1 MRENRESGA
10 KREPMDQHQI
20 RRYGVPSEQRADQ
33 REVDLYVRTYTT
45 LLESS
50 GAVSISSFEPA
61 HITAAPSLHAGATEP
76 QPDMNAMMYSLQRL
90 PLVIMQIRH
99 FVLGQSATDFE
110 RAGYIDFPGWS
121 LQTAPARRRKWH
133 YDGQETLGALIASS
147 SDLDDMIPAIVALQ
161 IELTKMHRILRASP
175 EAANAIER
183 FANGEPEDPA
193 QIERIGELLL
203 ISPHDWQ
210 RLCRVWGKDLWPIL
224 NALSKERKRWDIRM
238 LSASYLGYNRVTR
251 QWWSPVQLAMNELG
265 FLERPVY
272 FVSSNTHSLVNTLA
286 GTAMRR
292 KEELT
297 RYIRE
302 TMHEE
307 LLPELEA
314 LEAGTSRSSW
324 ENLLYFAARA
334 YFADPGRDKERKQ
347 RNAEE
352 DAAGI
357 RHFSSTGAIDVGTQI
372 IDLQQLDVASLDPR
386 LLRPGERIVPGHS
399 DGIIV
404 NINYP
409 LGLAAYHI
417 MSQIAMSTEQIH
429 GVYILGKA
437 ATLNGRIGDVMIA
450 NVVFDE
456 HSGNTYWLDNCFS
469 YDDLAPYLV
478 YGAALDNQKAVTVK
492 GTYLQNQ
499 GYLDFFYRESYTVV
513 EMEAGPY
520 LNAIYED
527 LFLDRYPQDEAI
539 NLAQHSNGRLDLGII
554 HYASD
559 TPYSRAQTLGA
570 RGMSY
575 YGLDSTYAST
585 LAIVRRIFEQ
595 SGMIETV
602 KPETAVRGAEHSAVV
617 R

>member
-1 MRENRESGA
+1 MRENREPGGS
-10 KREPMDQHQI
+10 REVMDQHQI
-20 RRYGVPSEQRADQ
+20 RRYGVPSEHPADQ

-45 LLESS
+45 LLEST
-50 GAVSISSFEPA
+50 GAVSVSSFEPA

-76 QPDMNAMMYSLQRL
+76 HPDMNAMMYSLQRL
-90 PLVIMQIRH
+90 PAKVMHIRH
-99 FVLGQSATDFE
+99 FVLGQSAIDFE
-110 RAGYIDFPGWS
+110 RAGYTDFSHWS

-133 YDGQETLGALIASS
+133 YDGHETLGALIASS
-147 SDLDDMIPAIVALQ
+147 SDLDDMIPTIVALQ
-161 IELTKMHRILRASP
+161 IELTKIHRILRASP
-175 EAANAIER
+175 EATSLIEQ
-183 FANGEPEDPA
+183 FAAGETIDPLLS
-193 QIERIGELLL
+193 ERVGELSM
-203 ISPHDWQ
+203 ISEHDWN
-210 RLCRVWGKDLWPIL
+210 RLRGVWGADFWPNLRDL
-224 NALSKERKRWDIRM
+224 AKERKRWDIRM
-238 LSASYLGYNRVTR
+238 LRASYLGYNRVTR
-251 QWWSPVQLAMNELG
+251 QWWAPVQRAMAELG

-286 GTAMRR
+286 GTATRR
-292 KEELT
+292 KAELT
-297 RYIRE
+297 QFIRD
-302 TMHEE
+302 TRHEE

-324 ENLLYFAARA
+324 ENLLYFAARS
-334 YFADPGRDKERKQ
+334 YFADPAREEERRV

-357 RHFSSTGAIDVGTQI
+357 RHFTSTGAIDVGTQI
-372 IDLQQLDVASLDPR
+372 IDLQQLDVPSLDPR
-386 LLRPGERIVPGHS
+386 LLRPGERIVPTNT
-399 DGIIV
+399 DAIVV

-417 MSQIAMSTEQIH
+417 LSQIAITTERIR
-429 GVYILGKA
+429 GIYILGKA

-520 LNAIYED
+520 LNAMYED

-539 NLAQHSNGRLDLGII
+539 NIAQHSNGRVDIGVI

-585 LAIVRRIFEQ
+585 LAIVRRIFERT
-595 SGMIETV
+595 GMIEKV
-602 KPETAVRGAEHSAVV
+602 
-617 R
+617 

>member
-1 MRENRESGA
+1 MREQREIIG
-10 KREPMDQHQI
+10 REHASPDQI
-20 RRYGVPSEQRADQ
+20 RRVGARIRPGADH

-50 GAVSISSFEPA
+50 GAVSVSSFEPA
-61 HITAAPSLHAGATEP
+61 HITAAPSLHAGATEIE
-76 QPDMNAMMYSLQRL
+76 PDMNAMMYSLQRL
-90 PLVIMQIRH
+90 PTAVMQCRH
-99 FVLGQSATDFE
+99 FVLGQSATAFE
-110 RAGYIDFPGWS
+110 RGGYPDFSSWR
-121 LQTAPARRRKWH
+121 LVTAPARRRKWH
-133 YDGQETLGALIASS
+133 YNAKDVLGALIASS
-147 SDLDDMIPAIVALQ
+147 SDLDDMIPTIVALQ
-161 IELTKMHRILRASP
+161 IELTKIHRILRSSP
-175 EAANAIER
+175 EATGLIEG
-183 FANGEPEDPA
+183 FAAGDEQEPALVDRVGA
-193 QIERIGELLL
+193 LLL
-203 ISPHDWQ
+203 MSDHDWN
-210 RLCRVWGKDLWPIL
+210 RLRGVWGKELWPNL
-224 NALSKERKRWDIRM
+224 LALTRQRKRWDIRM
-238 LSASYLGYNRVTR
+238 LGASYLGYNRATR
-251 QWWSPVQLAMNELG
+251 QWWAPVQLAMAELG

-292 KEELT
+292 KSELT
-297 RYIRE
+297 QYIRDSKNA
-302 TMHEE
+302 E
-307 LLPELEA
+307 LLPELDA
-314 LEAGTSRSSW
+314 LESGASRSSW
-324 ENLLYFAARA
+324 ENLLYFAARS
-334 YFADPGRDKERKQ
+334 YFVEPGRAAERAV
-347 RNAEE
+347 RNEE
-352 DAAGI
+352 EAAAGI
-357 RHFSSTGAIDVGTQI
+357 RHFSSTGGIDVGTQI

-386 LLRPGERIVPGHS
+386 LLKPGETIVPS
-399 DGIIV
+399 NTDAIIV

-417 MSQIAMSTEQIH
+417 MSQIAMSTDQIR
-429 GVYILGKA
+429 GIYILGKA

-469 YDDLAPYLV
+469 YADLAPYLV

-585 LAIVRRIFEQ
+585 LAIVRRVFEK
-595 SGMIETV
+595 SGMIVE
-602 KPETAVRGAEHSAVV
+602 AS
-617 R
+617 

>member
-1 MRENRESGA
+1 MRENREIGGS
-10 KREPMDQHQI
+10 REGMDQHQI
-20 RRYGVPSEQRADQ
+20 RRYGVPSGQLADQ

-50 GAVSISSFEPA
+50 GAVSVSSFEPA

-76 QPDMNAMMYSLQRL
+76 QPDINAMMYSLQRL
-90 PLVIMQIRH
+90 PVIVMQISH
-99 FVLGQSATDFE
+99 FVLGQSVIDFE
-110 RAGYIDFPGWS
+110 REGYFDFPGWS

-133 YDGQETLGALIASS
+133 YDGKDTLGALIASS
-147 SDLDDMIPAIVALQ
+147 SDLDDMIPSIVALQ
-161 IELTKMHRILRASP
+161 IELTKIHRILRSSP
-175 EAANAIER
+175 EASETIDR
-183 FANGEPEDPA
+183 FASGEPEDPA
-193 QIERIGELLL
+193 LVKRVHDVLM
-203 ISPHDWQ
+203 ISAHDWQ
-210 RLCRVWGKDLWPIL
+210 RLARVWGTDLWPNL
-224 NALSKERKRWDIRM
+224 RALSKERKRWDVRM
-238 LSASYLGYNRVTR
+238 LRASYLGYTRATR
-251 QWWSPVQLAMNELG
+251 QWWAPVQLAMDELG
-265 FLERPVY
+265 FFDRPVY

-292 KEELT
+292 KAELT
-297 RYIRE
+297 QFIRE
-302 TMHEE
+302 SMHEE

-314 LEAGTSRSSW
+314 LEAGESRSSW
-324 ENLLYFAARA
+324 ENLLYFAARS
-334 YFADPGRDKERKQ
+334 YFADPARETERKL

-357 RHFSSTGAIDVGTQI
+357 RHFSSTGAIDVGTQL
-372 IDLQQLDVASLDPR
+372 IDLQQIDVASLDPR
-386 LLRPGERIVPGHS
+386 LRKPGERIVPGNA

-417 MSQIAMSTEQIH
+417 MTQIAMSTEQIR
-429 GVYILGKA
+429 GIYILGKA

-469 YDDLAPYLV
+469 YADLAPYLV

-595 SGMIETV
+595 SGMIEPAS
-602 KPETAVRGAEHSAVV
+602 PEPSIQRTA
-617 R
+617 

>member
-1 MRENRESGA
+1 MRDQRETGIDQAQRDQLRRHGA
-10 KREPMDQHQI
+10 RPERP
-20 RRYGVPSEQRADQ
+20 ADQ

-50 GAVSISSFEPA
+50 GAVSVSSFEPA
-61 HITAAPSLHAGATEP
+61 HISAAPSLHAGATETE
-76 QPDMNAMMYSLQRL
+76 PDMNAMMYSLQRL
-90 PLVIMQIRH
+90 PATVMKIRH
-99 FVLGQSATDFE
+99 FVLGQSAIAFE
-110 RAGYIDFPGWS
+110 RAGFADFSTWS

-133 YDGQETLGALIASS
+133 YDGNETLGALIASS
-147 SDLDDMIPAIVALQ
+147 SDLDDMIPTIVALQ
-161 IELTKMHRILRASP
+161 IELTKIHRILRASP
-175 EAANAIER
+175 EATALIDN
-183 FANGEPEDPA
+183 FAAGEPEDAPLVD
-193 QIERIGELLL
+193 RVGELLL
-203 ISPHDWQ
+203 MSPHDWK
-210 RLCRVWGKDLWPIL
+210 RLRGIWGADLWTNL
-224 NALSKERKRWDIRM
+224 RSLAQQRKRWDVRM
-238 LSASYLGYNRVTR
+238 LGASYLGYNRATR
-251 QWWSPVQLAMNELG
+251 QWWAPVQLAMAELG
-265 FLERPVY
+265 LLERPVY

-292 KEELT
+292 KGQLT
-297 RYIRE
+297 QYIRD
-302 TMHEE
+302 TMHDE

-324 ENLLYFAARA
+324 ENLLYYAARS
-334 YFADPGRDKERKQ
+334 YFADPSREAERRK
-347 RNAEE
+347 RNDEE
-352 DAAGI
+352 HAVGI
-357 RHFSSTGAIDVGTQI
+357 RHFSSNGAIDVGVQI
-372 IDLQQLDVASLDPR
+372 IDLQQLDVACLDPR
-386 LLRPGERIVPGHS
+386 LLRDGERIVPANT
-399 DGIIV
+399 DAIIV

-417 MSQIAMSTEQIH
+417 MAQIAMSTEQIR
-429 GVYILGKA
+429 GIYILGKA

-469 YDDLAPYLV
+469 YADLAPFLV

-499 GYLDFFYRESYTVV
+499 GYLDFYYRESYTVV

-539 NLAQHSNGRLDLGII
+539 NLAQHSSGKLDLGII

-559 TPYSRAQTLGA
+559 TPYTRAQTLGA

-585 LAIVRRIFEQ
+585 LAIIRRIFEQ
-595 SGMIETV
+595 TGIIEPT
-602 KPETAVRGAEHSAVV
+602 PAG
-617 R
+617 

>member
-1 MRENRESGA
+1 MREQRESGGRDSA
-10 KREPMDQHQI
+10 KLDQI
-20 RRYGVPSEQRADQ
+20 RRVGVRSEQPADQ

-50 GAVSISSFEPA
+50 GAVSVSSFEPA
-61 HITAAPSLHAGATEP
+61 HITAAPSLHAGAAEIE
-76 QPDMNAMMYSLQRL
+76 PDMNAMMYSLQRL
-90 PLVIMQIRH
+90 PAKVMQIRH
-99 FVLGQSATDFE
+99 FVLGQSAIAFE
-110 RAGYIDFPGWS
+110 RAGYADFTSWS
-121 LQTAPARRRKWH
+121 LETAPARRRKWH
-133 YDGQETLGALIASS
+133 YDGKETLGALIASS
-147 SDLDDMIPAIVALQ
+147 SDLDDMIPTIVALQ
-161 IELTKMHRILRASP
+161 IELTKIHRILRASP
-175 EAANAIER
+175 EATALIQN
-183 FANGEPEDPA
+183 FAEGEPEDAPLVA
-193 QIERIGELLL
+193 RVGELLL
-203 ISPHDWQ
+203 MTERDWA
-210 RLCRVWGKDLWPIL
+210 RLRAVWSKDLWKNL
-224 NALSKERKRWDIRM
+224 FGLSKSRKRWDIRM
-238 LSASYLGYNRVTR
+238 LGASYLGYNRATR
-251 QWWSPVQLAMNELG
+251 QWWAPVQLAMAELG
-265 FLERPVY
+265 FLDRPVY

-302 TMHEE
+302 TMSEE

-314 LEAGTSRSSW
+314 LEDGSSRSSW
-324 ENLLYFAARA
+324 ENLLYFAARS
-334 YFADPGRDKERKQ
+334 YFAEPSRDAERRV
-347 RNAEE
+347 RNEE
-352 DAAGI
+352 EHAAGI
-357 RHFSSTGAIDVGTQI
+357 RHFSSSGAIDVGIQL
-372 IDLQQLDVASLDPR
+372 IDLQQIDAASLDPR
-386 LLRPGERIVPGHS
+386 LLNPGEHLAPGNT
-399 DGIIV
+399 DAIIV

-417 MSQIAMSTEQIH
+417 MSQIAMSTEQIR
-429 GVYILGKA
+429 GIYILGKA

-469 YDDLAPYLV
+469 YADLEPYLV

-492 GTYLQNQ
+492 GTYLQNE
-499 GYLDFFYRESYTVV
+499 GYLDFYYRESYTVV

-539 NLAQHSNGRLDLGII
+539 NLAQHSAGKLDLGII

-559 TPYSRAQTLGA
+559 TPYTRAQTLGA

-585 LAIVRRIFEQ
+585 LAILRRIFEQ
-595 SGMIETV
+595 TGIIESV
-602 KPETAVRGAEHSAVV
+602 AQPAAVAG
-617 R
+617 

>member
-1 MRENRESGA
+1 MREQRENGGSREVA
-10 KREPMDQHQI
+10 KTEQI
-20 RRYGVPSEQRADQ
+20 RRVGARTQPSADQ

-50 GAVSISSFEPA
+50 GAVSVSSFEPA
-61 HITAAPSLHAGATEP
+61 HITAAPSLHAGATETE
-76 QPDMNAMMYSLQRL
+76 PDMNAMMYSLQRL
-90 PLVIMQIRH
+90 PATVMRTRH
-99 FVLGQSATDFE
+99 FVLGQSASAFE
-110 RAGYIDFPGWS
+110 RAGYSDFTSWK

-133 YDGQETLGALIASS
+133 FDGKETLAALIASS
-147 SDLDDMIPAIVALQ
+147 SDLDDMIPTIVALQ
-161 IELTKMHRILRASP
+161 IELTKIHRILRASP
-175 EAANAIER
+175 EASALIEN
-183 FANGEPEDPA
+183 FSSGEPEDPA
-193 QIERIGELLL
+193 LVERVGELLL
-203 ISPHDWQ
+203 MSKSDWN
-210 RLCRVWGKDLWPIL
+210 RLRAVWGEELWPNLLGLIRQ
-224 NALSKERKRWDIRM
+224 RKRWDIRM
-238 LSASYLGYNRVTR
+238 LGTSYLGYNRATR
-251 QWWSPVQLAMNELG
+251 QWWVPVHLAMAELG
-265 FLERPVY
+265 FLQRPVY
-272 FVSSNTHSLVNTLA
+272 FVSSNTHSLVNTLT
-286 GTAMRR
+286 GTATRR
-292 KEELT
+292 KAELT

-302 TMHEE
+302 TMPDE
-307 LLPELEA
+307 LSTELEA

-324 ENLLYFAARA
+324 ENLLYFAARS
-334 YFADPGRDKERKQ
+334 YFAEPGRGAERKI
-347 RNAEE
+347 RNEE
-352 DAAGI
+352 ESAAGI
-357 RHFSSTGAIDVGTQI
+357 RHFSSTGPIDVGTQI

-386 LLRPGERIVPGHS
+386 LRRPGETIVPS
-399 DGIIV
+399 NTDAIIV

-417 MSQIAMSTEQIH
+417 MSQIAMSTDQIR
-429 GVYILGKA
+429 GIYILGKA

-469 YDDLAPYLV
+469 YADLAPYLV

-539 NLAQHSNGRLDLGII
+539 NLAQHSNGRLDLGVI

-585 LAIVRRIFEQ
+585 LAIIRRIFEQ
-595 SGMIETV
+595 SGMIQ
-602 KPETAVRGAEHSAVV
+602 SA
-617 R
+617 

>member
-1 MRENRESGA
+1 MREQRENGSG
-10 KREPMDQHQI
+10 REQAQSDQI
-20 RRYGVPSEQRADQ
+20 RRVGARLQPAADQ

-50 GAVSISSFEPA
+50 GAVSVSSFEPA
-61 HITAAPSLHAGATEP
+61 HITAAPSLHAGATELE
-76 QPDMNAMMYSLQRL
+76 PDMNAMMYSLQRL
-90 PLVIMQIRH
+90 PASVMHARH
-99 FVLGQSATDFE
+99 FVLGQSATAFA
-110 RAGYIDFPGWS
+110 RAGYNDFPTWR
-121 LQTAPARRRKWH
+121 LETAPARRRKWH
-133 YDGQETLGALIASS
+133 YDGKDVLGALIASS
-147 SDLDDMIPAIVALQ
+147 SDLDDMIPTIVALQ
-161 IELTKMHRILRASP
+161 IELTKIHRILRASA
-175 EAANAIER
+175 EAAALIEN
-183 FANGEPEDPA
+183 FAAGEPEDDPLVD
-193 QIERIGELLL
+193 RVGELLHM
-203 ISPHDWQ
+203 SDTDWK
-210 RLCRVWGKDLWPIL
+210 RLRGIWGNELWTHL
-224 NALSKERKRWDIRM
+224 LGLTRQRKRWDIRM
-238 LSASYLGYNRVTR
+238 LGASYLGYNRATR
-251 QWWSPVQLAMNELG
+251 QWWSPVQLAMAELG

-292 KEELT
+292 KAELT
-297 RYIRE
+297 QYIRD
-302 TMHEE
+302 TMHDE

-324 ENLLYFAARA
+324 ENLLYFAARS
-334 YFADPGRDKERKQ
+334 YFNEPGRESERKI
-347 RNAEE
+347 RNEE
-352 DAAGI
+352 ESAAGI
-357 RHFSSTGAIDVGTQI
+357 RHYSSTGAIDVGIQI

-386 LLRPGERIVPGHS
+386 LLHPGDAIVPS
-399 DGIIV
+399 NTDAIIV

-417 MSQIAMSTEQIH
+417 MSQIAMSTEQIR
-429 GVYILGKA
+429 GIYILGKA

-469 YDDLAPYLV
+469 YANLAPYLV

-539 NLAQHSNGRLDLGII
+539 NLAQHSNGKLDLGII

-585 LAIVRRIFEQ
+585 LAIIRRIFEQ
-595 SGMIETV
+595 SGMIEAA
-602 KPETAVRGAEHSAVV
+602 P
-617 R
+617 

>member
-1 MRENRESGA
+1 
-10 KREPMDQHQI
+10 MDQHQI
-20 RRYGVPSEQRADQ
+20 RRFGVPSEQPADQ

-50 GAVSISSFEPA
+50 GAVSVSSFEPA

-76 QPDMNAMMYSLQRL
+76 HPDMNAMMYSLQRL
-90 PLVIMQIRH
+90 PVVVMRIRH
-99 FVLGQSATDFE
+99 FVLGQSAIDFE
-110 RAGYIDFPGWS
+110 RAGYIDFHGWS

-133 YDGQETLGALIASS
+133 YDGKETLGALIASS

-161 IELTKMHRILRASP
+161 IELTKIHRILRASP
-175 EAANAIER
+175 EASELIER
-183 FANGEPEDPA
+183 FANGDAEDPA
-193 QIERIGELLL
+193 LVERVGECLL

-210 RLCRVWGKDLWPIL
+210 RLRRVWGNDLWPNL
-224 NALSKERKRWDIRM
+224 RALSRERKRWDVRM
-238 LSASYLGYNRVTR
+238 LRASYLGYTRVTR
-251 QWWSPVQLAMNELG
+251 QWWAPVQLAMDELG
-265 FLERPVY
+265 FFERPVY

-292 KEELT
+292 KQALT
-297 RYIRE
+297 QYIRD

-324 ENLLYFAARA
+324 ENLLYFAARS
-334 YFADPGRDKERKQ
+334 YFADPAREKERTI

-357 RHFSSTGAIDVGTQI
+357 RHFSSTGAIDVGTQL
-372 IDLQQLDVASLDPR
+372 IDLQQIDVGSLDPR
-386 LLRPGERIVPGHS
+386 LLQPGERIVPGNA

-417 MSQIAMSTEQIH
+417 MSQIAMSTERIR
-429 GVYILGKA
+429 GIYILGKA

-469 YDDLAPYLV
+469 YDDLAPYLI

-539 NLAQHSNGRLDLGII
+539 NLAQHSNGRLDLGVI

-595 SGMIETV
+595 SGMIE
-602 KPETAVRGAEHSAVV
+602 RL
-617 R
+617 

>member
-1 MRENRESGA
+1 MTDAERL
-10 KREPMDQHQI
+10 
-20 RRYGVPSEQRADQ
+20 RRYGARSEQPADQ

-50 GAVSISSFEPA
+50 GAVSVSSFEPA
-61 HITAAPSLHAGATEP
+61 HLTAAPSLHAGATEAE
-76 QPDMNAMMYSLQRL
+76 PDMNAMMYSLQRL
-90 PLVIMQIRH
+90 PAKVMQIRH
-99 FVLGQSATDFE
+99 FVLGQSAIAFE
-110 RAGYIDFPGWS
+110 RAGYADFNNWS
-121 LQTAPARRRKWH
+121 LETAPARRRKWH
-133 YDGQETLGALIASS
+133 FDGAETLGALIASS
-147 SDLDDMIPAIVALQ
+147 SDLDDMIPTIVALQ
-161 IELTKMHRILRASP
+161 IELTKIHRILRSSP
-175 EAANAIER
+175 EATALIEN
-183 FANGEPEDPA
+183 FAAGEPEDAPLA
-193 QIERIGELLL
+193 ARVGELLM
-203 ISPHDWQ
+203 ISAHDWT
-210 RLCRVWGKDLWPIL
+210 RLCGIWGAELWSNL
-224 NALSKERKRWDIRM
+224 LMLTRSRKRWDIRM
-238 LSASYLGYNRVTR
+238 LGVSYLGYNRATR
-251 QWWSPVQLAMNELG
+251 QWWAPVQVAMAELG

-286 GTAMRR
+286 GTASGR
-292 KEELT
+292 KDALT
-297 RYIRE
+297 QYIRD
-302 TMHEE
+302 TMHDD

-314 LEAGTSRSSW
+314 LETGASRSSW
-324 ENLLYFAARA
+324 ENLLYFAARS
-334 YFADPGRDKERKQ
+334 YFSEPGRVAERTV
-347 RNAEE
+347 RNREE
-352 DAAGI
+352 GESGI
-357 RHFSSTGAIDVGTQI
+357 HHFSSTGAIDVGTQL

-386 LLRPGERIVPGHS
+386 LLRPGERIVPGNT
-399 DGIIV
+399 DAIIV

-409 LGLAAYHI
+409 LGLSAYHI
-417 MSQIAMSTEQIH
+417 MSQIAMSTEQIR
-429 GVYILGKA
+429 GIYILGKA

-469 YDDLAPYLV
+469 YADLAPYLV

-585 LAIVRRIFEQ
+585 LAIVRRIFKQ
-595 SGMIETV
+595 AGMIER
-602 KPETAVRGAEHSAVV
+602 A
-617 R
+617 

>member
-1 MRENRESGA
+1 MRENRETGNN
-10 KREPMDQHQI
+10 RDGMDQHQI
-20 RRYGVPSEQRADQ
+20 RRYGVPSDQQADQ

-50 GAVSISSFEPA
+50 GAVSVSSFEPA
-61 HITAAPSLHAGATEP
+61 HITAAPSLHVGATEP
-76 QPDMNAMMYSLQRL
+76 QPDINAMMYSLQRL
-90 PLVIMQIRH
+90 PIIVMQISH
-99 FVLGQSATDFE
+99 FVLGQSSIDFE
-110 RAGYIDFPGWS
+110 REGYFDFPGWS

-133 YDGQETLGALIASS
+133 YDGKETLGALIASS
-147 SDLDDMIPAIVALQ
+147 SDLDDMIPSIVALQ
-161 IELTKMHRILRASP
+161 IELTKIHRLLRASP
-175 EAANAIER
+175 EASAAIER
-183 FANGEPEDPA
+183 FAAGEAEDPA
-193 QIERIGELLL
+193 LVARVAEVLM
-203 ISPHDWQ
+203 ISAPDWQ
-210 RLCRVWGKDLWPIL
+210 RLARVWGNELWPNL
-224 NALSKERKRWDIRM
+224 HALSKERKRWDIRM
-238 LSASYLGYNRVTR
+238 LRASYLGYNRVTR
-251 QWWSPVQLAMNELG
+251 QWWAPVQLAMDELG
-265 FLERPVY
+265 FFDRPVY

-292 KEELT
+292 KAELT

-307 LLPELEA
+307 LLAELEA
-314 LEAGTSRSSW
+314 LEAGESRSSW
-324 ENLLYFAARA
+324 ENLLYFAARS
-334 YFADPGRDKERKQ
+334 YFADPSREQERKL

-357 RHFSSTGAIDVGTQI
+357 RHFSSAGAIDVGTQL
-372 IDLQQLDVASLDPR
+372 IDLQQIDVASLDPR
-386 LLRPGERIVPGHS
+386 LRKPGERIVPAKA

-417 MSQIAMSTEQIH
+417 MSQIAMSTEQIR
-429 GVYILGKA
+429 GIYILGKA

-602 KPETAVRGAEHSAVV
+602 KPEAAVRGAEQSAIA

>member
-1 MRENRESGA
+1 MREQRENGEGRELAQLGQLRRAGA
-10 KREPMDQHQI
+10 RIQP
-20 RRYGVPSEQRADQ
+20 GADQ

-50 GAVSISSFEPA
+50 GAVSVSSFEPA
-61 HITAAPSLHAGATEP
+61 HITAAPSLHAGASEVE
-76 QPDMNAMMYSLQRL
+76 PDMDAMMYSLQRL
-90 PLVIMQIRH
+90 PATVMQATH
-99 FVLGQSATDFE
+99 FVLGQSAIAFE
-110 RAGYIDFPGWS
+110 RAGYSDFSSWK

-133 YDGQETLGALIASS
+133 YDGKDTLAALIASS
-147 SDLDDMIPAIVALQ
+147 SDLDDMIPTIVALQ
-161 IELTKMHRILRASP
+161 IELTKIHRILRASP
-175 EAANAIER
+175 EATALIEN
-183 FANGEPEDPA
+183 FAAGEPEDPPLA
-193 QIERIGELLL
+193 ERVGELLL
-203 ISPHDWQ
+203 MSPADWK
-210 RLCRVWGKDLWPIL
+210 RLRNVWGSSLWSNL
-224 NALSKERKRWDIRM
+224 LFLTRQRKRWDIRM
-238 LSASYLGYNRVTR
+238 LGASYLGYNRATR
-251 QWWSPVQLAMNELG
+251 QWWAPVQLAMAELG

-286 GTAMRR
+286 GTARRR
-292 KEELT
+292 KDVLT
-297 RYIRE
+297 QYIRD
-302 TMHEE
+302 TRHEE

-324 ENLLYFAARA
+324 ENLLYFAARS
-334 YFADPGRDKERKQ
+334 YFAEPGREGERKI
-347 RNAEE
+347 RNQEE
-352 DAAGI
+352 TEAGI
-357 RHFSSTGAIDVGTQI
+357 YHFSSNGAIDVGTQI
-372 IDLQQLDVASLDPR
+372 IDLQKLDVESLDPR
-386 LLRPGERIVPGHS
+386 LFRPGERIVPS
-399 DGIIV
+399 NTDAIIV

-417 MSQIAMSTEQIH
+417 MSQIAMSTEQIR
-429 GVYILGKA
+429 GIYILGKA

-469 YDDLAPYLV
+469 YADLAPYLV

-539 NLAQHSNGRLDLGII
+539 NLAQHSHGKLDLGII

-559 TPYSRAQTLGA
+559 TPYSRGQTLGA

-585 LAIVRRIFEQ
+585 LAIIRRIFEQ
-595 SGMIETV
+595 SGMIESV
-602 KPETAVRGAEHSAVV
+602 P
-617 R
+617 

>member
-1 MRENRESGA
+1 MRENRESGVDLT
-10 KREPMDQHQI
+10 EMEHI
-20 RRYGVPSEQRADQ
+20 RRYGARPERSADQ
-33 REVDLYVRTYTT
+33 REVELYVRTYTT

-50 GAVSISSFEPA
+50 GAVSVSSFEPA
-61 HITAAPSLHAGATEP
+61 HLTAAPSLHAGATEP

-90 PLVIMQIRH
+90 PASVMQIRH
-99 FVLGQSATDFE
+99 FVLGQSAIAFE
-110 RAGYIDFPGWS
+110 RAGYADFTSWT

-133 YDGQETLGALIASS
+133 YDGAETLAALIASS
-147 SDLDDMIPAIVALQ
+147 SDLDDMIPTIVALQ
-161 IELTKMHRILRASP
+161 IELTKIHRILRASP
-175 EAANAIER
+175 EAISLIEG
-183 FANGEPEDPA
+183 FANGEAEDEPLVN
-193 QIERIGELLL
+193 RVGELMLM
-203 ISPHDWQ
+203 SDHDWK
-210 RLCRVWGKDLWPIL
+210 RLRGIWGAKTWPNL
-224 NALSKERKRWDIRM
+224 LELSRQRKRWDVRM
-238 LSASYLGYNRVTR
+238 LGASYLGYNRATR
-251 QWWSPVQLAMNELG
+251 QWWSPVQAAIAEMGL
-265 FLERPVY
+265 LERPVY

-292 KEELT
+292 KEQLT
-297 RYIRE
+297 RYIRDS
-302 TMHEE
+302 MHGE

-324 ENLLYFAARA
+324 ENLLYFAARS
-334 YFADPGRDKERKQ
+334 YFAEPGKEEERRI

-372 IDLQQLDVASLDPR
+372 IDLQQLDVGSLDPR
-386 LLRPGERIVPGHS
+386 LLHPGERFVPENT
-399 DGIIV
+399 DAIIV

-417 MSQIAMSTEQIH
+417 MSQIAMSTEQIR
-429 GVYILGKA
+429 GIYILGKA

-469 YDDLAPYLV
+469 YADLAPYLI

-499 GYLDFFYRESYTVV
+499 GYLDFYYRESYTVV

-539 NLAQHSNGRLDLGII
+539 NLAQHSNGKLDLGII

-559 TPYSRAQTLGA
+559 TPYTRAQTLGA

-585 LAIVRRIFEQ
+585 LAIVRRIFEKT
-595 SGMIETV
+595 GMIV
-602 KPETAVRGAEHSAVV
+602 PA
-617 R
+617 

>member
-1 MRENRESGA
+1 MRDHRDSGIDIA
-10 KREPMDQHQI
+10 EVDHL
-20 RRYGVPSEQRADQ
+20 RRYGARGERPPDQ

-50 GAVSISSFEPA
+50 GAVSVSSFEPA
-61 HITAAPSLHAGATEP
+61 HLTAAPSLHAGATEP
-76 QPDMNAMMYSLQRL
+76 EPDMNAMMYSLHRL
-90 PLVIMQIRH
+90 PATIMRIRH
-99 FVLGQSATDFE
+99 FVLGQSAIAFE
-110 RAGYIDFPGWS
+110 RAGFADFSTWNM
-121 LQTAPARRRKWH
+121 QTAPARRRKWH
-133 YDGQETLGALIASS
+133 FDGKDTLGALIASS
-147 SDLDDMIPAIVALQ
+147 SDLDDMIPTIVALH
-161 IELTKMHRILRASP
+161 IELTKIHRILRASP
-175 EAANAIER
+175 EAIALIAG
-183 FANGEPEDPA
+183 FANGEPEDPPLVD
-193 QIERIGELLL
+193 RVGELLL
-203 ISPHDWQ
+203 ISPQDWK
-210 RLCRVWGKDLWPIL
+210 RLRGVWGAELWPNL
-224 NALSKERKRWDIRM
+224 HALARERKRWDVRM
-238 LSASYLGYNRVTR
+238 LGASYLGYNRATR
-251 QWWSPVQLAMNELG
+251 QWWAPVQLAMAELG
-265 FLERPVY
+265 FLNRPVY

-286 GTAMRR
+286 GTATRR
-292 KEELT
+292 KAQLT
-297 RYIRE
+297 QYIRDA
-302 TMHEE
+302 MPD

-324 ENLLYFAARA
+324 ENLLYFAARS
-334 YFADPGRDKERKQ
+334 YFAEPGREQERRI

-357 RHFSSTGAIDVGTQI
+357 HHFSSTGAIDVGIQI
-372 IDLQQLDVASLDPR
+372 IDLQQIDVASLDPR
-386 LLRPGERIVPGHS
+386 LLHPGEALVPSSTGA
-399 DGIIV
+399 IIV

-417 MSQIAMSTEQIH
+417 MSQIAMSTEQIR
-429 GVYILGKA
+429 GIYILGKA

-469 YDDLAPYLV
+469 YADLAPYLV

-499 GYLDFFYRESYTVV
+499 GYLDFYYRESYTVV

-539 NLAQHSNGRLDLGII
+539 NLAQHSDGKLDLGII

-559 TPYSRAQTLGA
+559 TPYTRAQTLGA

-585 LAIVRRIFEQ
+585 LAIVRRIFEKT
-595 SGMIETV
+595 GMIQ
-602 KPETAVRGAEHSAVV
+602 TADLA
-617 R
+617 

>member
-1 MRENRESGA
+1 MRENREGIGG
-10 KREPMDQHQI
+10 RESREVDQI
-20 RRYGVPSEQRADQ
+20 RRVGARDEPRADQ

-50 GAVSISSFEPA
+50 GAVSVSSFEPA
-61 HITAAPSLHAGATEP
+61 HITAAPSLHAGATESE
-76 QPDMNAMMYSLQRL
+76 PDMNAMMYSLQRL
-90 PLVIMQIRH
+90 PAKVMQIRH
-99 FVLGQSATDFE
+99 FVLGQSAIAFE
-110 RAGYIDFPGWS
+110 RAGYGDFSRWS
-121 LQTAPARRRKWH
+121 LQTAPARRRNWH
-133 YDGQETLGALIASS
+133 YDGKETLGALIASS
-147 SDLDDMIPAIVALQ
+147 SDLDDMIPTIVALQ
-161 IELTKMHRILRASP
+161 IELTKLHRILRASP
-175 EAANAIER
+175 EATALIEN
-183 FANGEPEDPA
+183 FATGEPEDLPLV
-193 QIERIGELLL
+193 ERVGELLM
-203 ISPHDWQ
+203 ISTHDWM
-210 RLCRVWGKDLWPIL
+210 RLRGVWGKELWGNL
-224 NALSKERKRWDIRM
+224 RALSKARKRWDIRM
-238 LSASYLGYNRVTR
+238 LGASYLGYNRATR
-251 QWWSPVQLAMNELG
+251 QWWAPVQLAMAELG

-292 KEELT
+292 KDQLT
-297 RYIRE
+297 QYIRE
-302 TMHEE
+302 TMHDE

-324 ENLLYFAARA
+324 ENLLYFAARS
-334 YFADPGRDKERKQ
+334 YFADPGREEERRI
-347 RNAEE
+347 RNEE
-352 DAAGI
+352 ESAAGI
-357 RHFSSTGAIDVGTQI
+357 RHFSSTGAIDVGTQL
-372 IDLQQLDVASLDPR
+372 IDLQQLDVASLDSR
-386 LLRPGERIVPGHS
+386 LLNPGETIAPGKT
-399 DGIIV
+399 DAIIV

-417 MSQIAMSTEQIH
+417 MSQIAMSTEQIR
-429 GVYILGKA
+429 GIYILGKA
-437 ATLNGRIGDVMIA
+437 ATLNGRIGDVMLA

-469 YDDLAPYLV
+469 YADLAPYLV

-539 NLAQHSNGRLDLGII
+539 NLAQHSNGRLDLGVI

-585 LAIVRRIFEQ
+585 LAILRRIFEQ
-595 SGMIETV
+595 TGIIE
-602 KPETAVRGAEHSAVV
+602 SA
-617 R
+617 